1 MPSVNTII
9 IKNSSTP
16 NAKPVGTDL
25 EHGELAVNTAD
36 GLLFTKKTNGDIITI
51 AGDNLS
57 LSNAVVNDG
66 AANEGAKI
74 TLFRTKANDQQEDEG
89 NFTIE
94 GSSTVQVTHDS
105 TNNKIV
111 LSSGGGTVTG
121 ISSGGTTVNPASGVI
136 DFVGG
141 NGIGIT
147 ANDGTDALTVA
158 ISGADSSSNAVSG
171 VKTYSTQQ
179 IFNAGLTTGNGDTS
193 AGFIDFLEDSDD
205 GTNKVTLQGASS
217 TSDITLTLPVVTS
230 TILVGEAGAQT
241 LTQKTL
247 TAPTING
254 VVGGTTTSQ
263 TITTLNNTTL
273 NTSTINLGGAAIT
286 STAAELNLLDGVA
299 GLVQAD
305 FTKLAAVDST
315 AAELNIVDGD
325 TSATSTTLADADRL
339 IVNDN
344 GTMVQ
349 VALTDFE
356 TYFESALDTLPN
368 VTTVGAL
375 NAGSITSGFGNINN
389 GASTITTTGQ
399 ITGGALVVD
408 NITIDGSTVTNG
420 TGDLTLDS
428 AGDIVLDADGAN
440 VTIKD
445 AGVSVLDIAN
455 NSGDVE
461 LTVSEADRNFA
472 IKGSDGGSAIT
483 ALDIDMAL
491 AGKATFSGAVAVA
504 DTITATNAITGGS
517 LVADT
522 TTINAGVLTDTGTF
536 KIDATNTITLDVGTA
551 GQGVVGFA
559 EDGTNYGLI
568 LPSDSAD
575 FQLRPAQ
582 DDKDIILQ
590 GTSSSTPFDMLKL
603 DASATGAATFSGS
616 ITSTAGD
623 VTITAGDL
631 NITKSAS
638 AQAEINLFEAT
649 GSGTNKITVKPATAA
664 LSSDTVLTLPAET
677 GLVITTASTNI
688 VNANIGAGAAI
699 ADSKLAKI
707 TTTDKVGAQS
717 IDITSATDGSSGGS
731 AMTIVDADFMLIH
744 DTDTGTTKK
753 VLMSQLET
761 YLGISGGGLA
771 ISTIDIDGGT
781 DIGEDLVDSDLFI
794 VDNGANGTNRKSAI
808 SRIGDYVFNK
818 ITNATG
824 SELSITDAGVATIN
838 ADSVVMGTD
847 TTGNF
852 VATVAVGSNLQT
864 TGASSGEN
872 IAHTINLANSPDI
885 AGTLDVTGDV
895 TMDADASVAGN
906 LVVTGNLEVNGTTTT
921 VNTDNLSVEDS
932 LIELAR
938 GNTADTLDIGF
949 FGNHD
954 NSGAK
959 KSGLVRDADHGTTV
973 NGVTLP
979 EPFVLFT
986 DHSTAPGSGTVDF
999 TGTEG
1004 SDWSYAP
1011 LAVGHIS
1018 LGASGAAGTA
1028 HIKRLTAGS
1037 GSLATITG
1045 EIKHFKI
1052 DGGTY

>member
-1 MPSVNTII
+1 MASVNTII
-9 IKNSSTP
+9 IKNSSSTGAVP
-16 NAKPVGTDL
+16 AASDL
-25 EHGELAVNTAD
+25 EHGELALNTAD
-36 GLLFTKKTNGDIITI
+36 GLLFTKQVGGSVIKI

-57 LSNAVVNDG
+57 LTNEVVNNG

-74 TLFRTKANDQQEDEG
+74 NLINALASGNVNEG
-89 NFTIE
+89 SFTIE
-94 GSSTVQVTHDS
+94 GSSTVQVSHDAS
-105 TNNKIV
+105 NNKIV

-121 ISSGGTTVNPASGVI
+121 ISSGGTTVNPAAGVV

-141 NGIGIT
+141 NGITVT
-147 ANDGTDALTVA
+147 ANDGADTLTLA
-158 ISGADSSSNAVSG
+158 IGGADSSSNAVSG

-179 IFNAGLTTGNGDTS
+179 IFNAGLTTGNGATGP
-193 AGFIDFLEDSDD
+193 GFIHFLEDSND
-205 GTNKVTLQGASS
+205 GTNKVILQGASS
-217 TSDITLTLPVVTS
+217 DSDITLTLPVLTD
-230 TILVGEAGAQT
+230 TTLVGEAGAQT
-241 LTQKTL
+241 LTNKTL

-263 TITTLNNTTL
+263 TITTLTTT
-273 NTSTINLGGAAIT
+273 NITFGGTAIT
-286 STAAELNLLDGVA
+286 ATG
-299 GLVQAD
+299 
-305 FTKLAAVDST
+305 
-315 AAELNIVDGD
+315 AELNIVDGS

-339 IVNDN
+339 IVNDD
-344 GTMVQ
+344 GSMVQ

-375 NAGSITSGFGNINN
+375 DAGSITSGFGSIDT
-389 GASTITTTGQ
+389 GASTITTTGA
-399 ITGGALVVD
+399 ITGGSLVVD
-408 NITIDGSTVTNG
+408 NISVDGNTLTAATTVGFTVNSAGTITLDADSSGAVGTVALASKGTNYLLMKPDASGHTTFMPAAVEKDFIFIGRDSSSSTV
-420 TGDLTLDS
+420 DMLTLDS
-428 AGDIVLDADGAN
+428 
-440 VTIKD
+440 
-445 AGVSVLDIAN
+445 
-455 NSGDVE
+455 
-461 LTVSEADRNFA
+461 
-472 IKGSDGGSAIT
+472 SDN
-483 ALDIDMAL
+483 
-491 AGKATFSGAVAVA
+491 GKATFSGA
-504 DTITATNAITGGS
+504 
-517 LVADT
+517 
-522 TTINAGVLTDTGTF
+522 
-536 KIDATNTITLDVGTA
+536 
-551 GQGVVGFA
+551 
-559 EDGTNYGLI
+559 
-568 LPSDSAD
+568 
-575 FQLRPAQ
+575 
-582 DDKDIILQ
+582 
-590 GTSSSTPFDMLKL
+590 
-603 DASATGAATFSGS
+603 

-623 VTITAGDL
+623 LTVSAGSL
-631 NITKSAS
+631 NLTKGAS
-638 AQAEINLFEAT
+638 AQSEINFFEASNGGT
-649 GSGTNKITVKPATAA
+649 NKMVLKPATTIFTNDFEILLPRENGTIFTSGTNGILNTH
-664 LSSDTVLTLPAET
+664 
-677 GLVITTASTNI
+677 
-688 VNANIGAGAAI
+688 IGAGAAI

-707 TTTDKVGAQS
+707 TTADKVGAES
-717 IDITSATDGSSGGS
+717 IDITSATDGSSGGG
-731 AMTIVDADFMLIH
+731 AMTIVDADFMLVH
-744 DTDTGTTKK
+744 DTDSGLTKK

-761 YLGISGGGLA
+761 YVGIGAGGLA
-771 ISTIDIDGGT
+771 ITSIDIDGGT
-781 DIGEDLVDSDLFI
+781 DIGADLVDGDLFI
-794 VDNGANGTNRKSAI
+794 VDDGANGTNRKSAI

-824 SELSITDAGVATIN
+824 SEISVTDAGVATIN

-872 IAHTINLANSPDI
+872 IAHTINLATNPDV

-906 LVVTGNLEVNGTTTT
+906 LTVTGNLEVNGTTTT

>member
-1 MPSVNTII
+1 MASVNTII
-9 IKNSSTP
+9 IKNSSSTGAVP
-16 NAKPVGTDL
+16 AASDL
-25 EHGELAVNTAD
+25 EHGELALNTAD
-36 GLLFTKKTNGDIITI
+36 GLLFTKQVGGSVIKI

-57 LSNAVVNDG
+57 LTNEVVNNG

-74 TLFRTKANDQQEDEG
+74 NLINALASGNVNEG
-89 NFTIE
+89 SFTIE
-94 GSSTVQVTHDS
+94 GSSTVQVSHDAS
-105 TNNKIV
+105 NNKIV

-121 ISSGGTTVNPASGVI
+121 ISSGGTTVNPAAGVV

-141 NGIGIT
+141 NGITVT
-147 ANDGTDALTVA
+147 ANDGADTLTVA
-158 ISGADSSSNAVSG
+158 IGGADSSSNAVSG

-179 IFNAGLTTGNGDTS
+179 IFNAGLTTGNGATGP
-193 AGFIDFLEDSDD
+193 GFIHFLEDSND
-205 GTNKVTLQGASS
+205 GTNKVILQGASS
-217 TSDITLTLPVVTS
+217 DSDITLTLPVLTD
-230 TILVGEAGAQT
+230 TTLVGEAGAQT
-241 LTQKTL
+241 LTNKTL

-263 TITTLNNTTL
+263 TITTLTTS
-273 NTSTINLGGAAIT
+273 NITFGGTAIT
-286 STAAELNLLDGVA
+286 ATGV
-299 GLVQAD
+299 
-305 FTKLAAVDST
+305 
-315 AAELNIVDGD
+315 ELNIVDGS
-325 TSATSTTLADADRL
+325 TSATSTTLADADRVV
-339 IVNDN
+339 VNDD
-344 GTMVQ
+344 GTMKQ

-375 NAGSITSGFGNINN
+375 DAGSITSGFGSIDT
-389 GASTITTTGQ
+389 GASTITTTG
-399 ITGGALVVD
+399 
-408 NITIDGSTVTNG
+408 
-420 TGDLTLDS
+420 
-428 AGDIVLDADGAN
+428 
-440 VTIKD
+440 
-445 AGVSVLDIAN
+445 
-455 NSGDVE
+455 
-461 LTVSEADRNFA
+461 
-472 IKGSDGGSAIT
+472 
-483 ALDIDMAL
+483 
-491 AGKATFSGAVAVA
+491 
-504 DTITATNAITGGS
+504 AITGGS
-517 LVADT
+517 LVADN
-522 TTINAGVLTDTGTF
+522 TTINNSTITDTGASF
-536 KIDATNTITLDVGTA
+536 KIDASGSINLDAAGSGAVGTVSFADA
-551 GQGVVGFA
+551 GL
-559 EDGTNYGLI
+559 NYAI
-568 LPSDSAD
+568 FLPSASDD
-575 FQLRPAQ
+575 LLIRPAQ
-582 DDKDIILQ
+582 TDKDIILQ
-590 GTSSSTPFDMLKL
+590 GNDDGSIVDMLKL
-603 DASATGAATFSGS
+603 DASEAGNATFSGS
-616 ITSTAGD
+616 ITSTTGD

-631 NITKSAS
+631 NISKSAS
-638 AQAEINLFEAT
+638 EQAEINLFEAT
-649 GSGTNKITVKPATAA
+649 GAGTNKITIKPHLANLT
-664 LSSDTVLTLPAET
+664 SDTTITLPAEN
-677 GLVITTASTNI
+677 GIVITTGSSNI
-688 VNANIGAGAAI
+688 VNANISGSAAI
-699 ADSKLAKI
+699 ADTKLAKI
-707 TTTDKVGAQS
+707 TTTDKVGGQS
-717 IDITSATDGSSGGS
+717 IDITSATDGSSGGG
-731 AMTIVDADFMLIH
+731 AFALADDDFFLVH
-744 DTDTGTTKK
+744 DTGAGATKK

-761 YLGISGGGLA
+761 YVGIGAGGLA
-771 ISTIDIDGGT
+771 ITSIDIDGGT
-781 DIGEDLVDSDLFI
+781 DIGEDLVDGDLFI

-824 SELSITDAGVATIN
+824 SEISVTDAGVATIN

-906 LVVTGNLEVNGTTTT
+906 LTVTGNLEVNGTTTT

>member
-1 MPSVNTII
+1 MASVNTII
-9 IKNSSTP
+9 IKNSSSTGAVP
-16 NAKPVGTDL
+16 AASDL
-25 EHGELAVNTAD
+25 EHGELALNTAD
-36 GLLFTKKTNGDIITI
+36 GLLFTKQVGGSVIKI

-57 LSNAVVNDG
+57 LTNEVVNNG

-74 TLFRTKANDQQEDEG
+74 NLINALASGNVNEG
-89 NFTIE
+89 SFTIE
-94 GSSTVQVTHDS
+94 GSSTVQVSHDAS
-105 TNNKIV
+105 NNKIV

-121 ISSGGTTVNPASGVI
+121 ISSGGTTVNPAAGVI

-141 NGIGIT
+141 NGIAIT
-147 ANDGTDALTVA
+147 ANDGADTVTVA
-158 ISGADSSSNAVSG
+158 IGGADSSSNAVSG

-179 IFNAGLTTGNGDTS
+179 IFNAGLTTGNGATGP
-193 AGFIDFLEDSDD
+193 GFIHFLEDSND
-205 GTNKVTLQGASS
+205 GTNKVILQGASS
-217 TSDITLTLPVVTS
+217 DSDVTLTLPVVADT
-230 TILVGEAGAQT
+230 TLVGEAGAQT
-241 LTQKTL
+241 LTDKTL

-263 TITTLNNTTL
+263 TITTLTTS
-273 NTSTINLGGAAIT
+273 NITFGGTAIT
-286 STAAELNLLDGVA
+286 ATGV
-299 GLVQAD
+299 
-305 FTKLAAVDST
+305 
-315 AAELNIVDGD
+315 ELNIVDGS
-325 TSATSTTLADADRL
+325 TSATSTTLADADRVV
-339 IVNDN
+339 VNDD
-344 GTMVQ
+344 GTMKQ

-375 NAGSITSGFGNINN
+375 DAGSITSGFGSIDT
-389 GASTITTTGQ
+389 GASTITTTG
-399 ITGGALVVD
+399 
-408 NITIDGSTVTNG
+408 
-420 TGDLTLDS
+420 
-428 AGDIVLDADGAN
+428 
-440 VTIKD
+440 
-445 AGVSVLDIAN
+445 
-455 NSGDVE
+455 
-461 LTVSEADRNFA
+461 
-472 IKGSDGGSAIT
+472 
-483 ALDIDMAL
+483 
-491 AGKATFSGAVAVA
+491 
-504 DTITATNAITGGS
+504 AITGGS
-517 LVADT
+517 LVADN
-522 TTINAGVLTDTGTF
+522 TTINNSTITDTGASF
-536 KIDATNTITLDVGTA
+536 KIDASGSINLDAAGSGAVGTVSFADA
-551 GQGVVGFA
+551 GL
-559 EDGTNYGLI
+559 NYAI
-568 LPSDSAD
+568 FLPSASDD
-575 FQLRPAQ
+575 LLIRPAQ
-582 DDKDIILQ
+582 TDKDIILQ
-590 GTSSSTPFDMLKL
+590 GNDDGSIVDMLKL
-603 DASATGAATFSGS
+603 DASEAGNATFSGS
-616 ITSTAGD
+616 ITSTTGD

-631 NITKSAS
+631 NISKSAS
-638 AQAEINLFEAT
+638 EQAEINLFEAT
-649 GSGTNKITVKPATAA
+649 GAGTNKITIKPHLANLT
-664 LSSDTVLTLPAET
+664 SDTTITLPAEN
-677 GLVITTASTNI
+677 GIVITTGSSNI
-688 VNANIGAGAAI
+688 VNANISGSAAI
-699 ADSKLAKI
+699 ADTKLAKI
-707 TTTDKVGAQS
+707 TTTDKVGGQS
-717 IDITSATDGSSGGS
+717 IDITSATDGSSGGG
-731 AMTIVDADFMLIH
+731 AFALADDDFFLVH
-744 DTDTGTTKK
+744 DTGAGATKK

-761 YLGISGGGLA
+761 YVGIGAGGLA
-771 ISTIDIDGGT
+771 ITSIDIDGGT
-781 DIGEDLVDSDLFI
+781 DIGADLVDGDLFI
-794 VDNGANGTNRKSAI
+794 VDDGANGTNRKSAI

-824 SELSITDAGVATIN
+824 SEISVTDAGVATIN

-906 LVVTGNLEVNGTTTT
+906 LTVTGNLEVNGTTTT

>member
-1 MPSVNTII
+1 MASVNTII
-9 IKNSSTP
+9 IKNSSSTGAVP
-16 NAKPVGTDL
+16 AASDL
-25 EHGELAVNTAD
+25 EHGELALNTAD
-36 GLLFTKKTNGDIITI
+36 GLLFTKQTDDTVIKI

-57 LSNAVVNDG
+57 LTNEVVNDG

-74 TLFRTKANDQQEDEG
+74 NLINALASGNVNEG
-89 NFTIE
+89 SFTIE

-121 ISSGGTTVNPASGVI
+121 ISSGGTTVNPAAGVV

-141 NGIGIT
+141 NGITIS
-147 ANDGTDALTVA
+147 ANDATDALTVA
-158 ISGADSSSNAVSG
+158 IGGADSSSNAVSG

-193 AGFIDFLEDSDD
+193 AGFIDFLEDSSD
-205 GTNKVTLQGASS
+205 GTNKVKLQGAS
-217 TSDITLTLPVVTS
+217 TASDITLTLPVVAS
-230 TILVGEAGAQT
+230 TTLVGESGNQT
-241 LTQKTL
+241 LTDKTL

-263 TITTLNNTTL
+263 TITTL

-305 FTKLAAVDST
+305 FTKLAAVDAT
-315 AAELNIVDGD
+315 AAELNIVDGS
-325 TSATSTTLADADRL
+325 TTATSTTVADADRVVL
-339 IVNDN
+339 NDN

-349 VALTDFE
+349 VAVTDLAA
-356 TYFESALDTLPN
+356 YFDDEITAMPNLVATGALDSGT
-368 VTTVGAL
+368 
-375 NAGSITSGFGNINN
+375 ITSGFGNINN

-399 ITGGALVVD
+399 ISGGALVVD
-408 NITIDGSTVTNG
+408 TITVDGSTVTAS
-420 TGDLTLDS
+420 GDLTLDS
-428 AGDIVLDADGAN
+428 GGDIILDADGAN

-445 AGVSVLDIAN
+445 DGTSILDIAN
-455 NSGDVE
+455 NTGDVE
-461 LTVSEADRNFA
+461 LTVSTQDKNFVL
-472 IKGSDGGSAIT
+472 KGDDGGSAIT

-491 AGKATFSGAVAVA
+491 AGKATFGGEIVTTSS
-504 DTITATNAITGGS
+504 ITGGS
-517 LVADT
+517 LVADNITIDGNTLTAAT
-522 TTINAGVLTDTGTF
+522 TVGFKVDSAG
-536 KIDATNTITLDVGTA
+536 TITLDADSSGTVGSVA
-551 GQGVVGFA
+551 LA
-559 EDGTNYGLI
+559 SKGTNYLLMRPDASGHTTFSPAAVEKDFI
-568 LPSDSAD
+568 FIGRDS
-575 FQLRPAQ
+575 
-582 DDKDIILQ
+582 
-590 GTSSSTPFDMLKL
+590 SSSTIDMLTL
-603 DASATGAATFSGS
+603 DSSDNGKATFSGA

-623 VTITAGDL
+623 LTVSAGSL
-631 NITKSAS
+631 NLTKGAS
-638 AQAEINLFEAT
+638 AQSEINFFEASN
-649 GSGTNKITVKPATAA
+649 GGTNKMVLKPATTIFT
-664 LSSDTVLTLPAET
+664 SDFEILLPRENGTIFTT
-677 GLVITTASTNI
+677 GTNGI
-688 VNANIGAGAAI
+688 LNTHIGAGAAI

-717 IDITSATDGSSGGS
+717 IDITSATDGSSGGG
-731 AMTIVDADFMLIH
+731 AFALADDDFFLVH
-744 DTDTGTTKK
+744 DTGAGATKK

-761 YLGISGGGLA
+761 YVGIGAGGLNITA
-771 ISTIDIDGGT
+771 IDIDGGQ
-781 DIGEDLVDSDLFI
+781 DIGADLVDTDLFI
-794 VDNGANGTNRKSAI
+794 VDDGANGTNRKSAI

-824 SELSITDAGVATIN
+824 SELSVTDAGVATIN

-885 AGTLDVTGDV
+885 AGTLDVTGNV
-895 TMDADASVAGN
+895 TMDADASVGGS
-906 LVVTGNLEVNGTTTT
+906 LTVTGDLTVNGTTTT

-938 GNTADTLDIGF
+938 GNTSDTLDIGF

-986 DHSTAPGSGTVDF
+986 DHGTNPGSGTVDF
-999 TGTEG
+999 SGTEG

-1018 LGASGAAGTA
+1018 LGASGASGTA

-1037 GSLATITG
+1037 GSLANITG